1 MKTNFDGTFTI
12 SSHSQSVLLI
22 SRIFQSNFIQII
34 DNSHMARRSDTRK
47 SIQAKRDYAFLKP
60 KDSMSNDIFLYNVHS
75 LHTIIAITK

>member
-1 MKTNFDGTFTI
+1 
-12 SSHSQSVLLI
+12 
-22 SRIFQSNFIQII
+22 
-34 DNSHMARRSDTRK
+34 MARRSDTRK